1 MDYVTPF
8 LKWLLKSDYIRG
20 NRLFLNAVEAKD
32 NNIQIVTQQITRS
45 QDREFVDGSVL
56 HRVMFTVFDFKSIS
70 FNQLVKTMV
79 ERAENVVDL
88 LEAGQII
95 DYVEQKNKEKDFPDF
110 GKDFEVQSIYSEYG
124 SPSTP
129 AVDGAMQLAKY
140 SIPIVCEVLD
150 FRECFW
156 Q

>member
-8 LKWLLKSDYIRG
+8 LKWLLNSDYIRG
-20 NRLFLNAVEAKD
+20 NKLFLNAAEAKD
-32 NNIQIVTQQITRS
+32 NNIQIVTQQIMRS
-45 QDREFVDGSVL
+45 QDKEYVDGSVL
-56 HRVMFTVFDFKSIS
+56 HRIVFTVFDFKSIS

-79 ERAENVVDL
+79 ENAENVVDL

-95 DYVEQKNKEKDFPDF
+95 DYVEQRNKEKNFPDF
-110 GKDFEVQSIYSEYG
+110 GKDFEVQRIYSEYG

-129 AVDGAMQLAKY
+129 SVDGTAQLAKY

-150 FRECFW
+150 LRECLF
-156 Q
+156 

>member
-8 LKWLLKSDYIRG
+8 LKWLLNSDYIRG
-20 NRLFLNAVEAKD
+20 NKLFLNAVEAKD

-45 QDREFVDGSVL
+45 QDKEYVDGSVL
-56 HRVMFTVFDFKSIS
+56 HRIVFTIFDFKSIS

-79 ERAENVVDL
+79 ENAENVVDL

-95 DYVEQKNKEKDFPDF
+95 DYVEQRNKEKDFPDF
-110 GKDFEVQSIYSEYG
+110 GKDFEVQRIYSEYE

-129 AVDGAMQLAKY
+129 SVDGTAQLAKY

-150 FRECFW
+150 LRECLF
-156 Q
+156 

>member
-8 LKWLLKSDYIRG
+8 LKWLLNSDYIRG
-20 NRLFLNAVEAKD
+20 NKLFLNAAEAKD

-45 QDREFVDGSVL
+45 QDREYVDGSVL
-56 HRVMFTVFDFKSIS
+56 HRIVFTVFDFKSIS

-79 ERAENVVDL
+79 ENAENVVDL

-95 DYVEQKNKEKDFPDF
+95 DYVEQRNKEKDFPDF
-110 GKDFEVQSIYSEYG
+110 GKDFEVQRIYSEYG

-129 AVDGAMQLAKY
+129 SVDGTAQLAKY

-150 FRECFW
+150 LRECLF
-156 Q
+156 

>member
-8 LKWLLKSDYIRG
+8 LKWLLNSDYIRG
-20 NRLFLNAVEAKD
+20 NKLFLNAAEAKD

-45 QDREFVDGSVL
+45 QDREYVDGSVL
-56 HRVMFTVFDFKSIS
+56 HRIVFTVFDFKSIS

-79 ERAENVVDL
+79 EHAENVVDL

-95 DYVEQKNKEKDFPDF
+95 DYVEQRNKEKDFPDF
-110 GKDFEVQSIYSEYG
+110 GKDFEVQRIYSEYG

-129 AVDGAMQLAKY
+129 SVDGTAQLAKY

-150 FRECFW
+150 LRECLF
-156 Q
+156 

>member
-8 LKWLLKSDYIRG
+8 LKWLLNSDYIRG
-20 NRLFLNAVEAKD
+20 NKLFLNAVEAKD

-45 QDREFVDGSVL
+45 QDKEYVDGSVL
-56 HRVMFTVFDFKSIS
+56 HRIVFTVFDFKSIS

-79 ERAENVVDL
+79 ENSENVVDL

-95 DYVEQKNKEKDFPDF
+95 DYVEQRNKEKDFPDF
-110 GKDFEVQSIYSEYG
+110 GKDFEVQRIYSEYG

-129 AVDGAMQLAKY
+129 SVDGTAQLAKY

-150 FRECFW
+150 LRECLF
-156 Q
+156 

>member
-8 LKWLLKSDYIRG
+8 LKWLLNSDYIRG
-20 NRLFLNAVEAKD
+20 NKLFLNAVEAKD

-45 QDREFVDGSVL
+45 QDKEYVDGSVL
-56 HRVMFTVFDFKSIS
+56 HRIVFTVFDFKSIS

-79 ERAENVVDL
+79 ENAENVVDL

-95 DYVEQKNKEKDFPDF
+95 DYVEQRNKEKDFPDF
-110 GKDFEVQSIYSEYG
+110 GKDFEVQRIYSEYG

-129 AVDGAMQLAKY
+129 SVDGTAQLAKY

-150 FRECFW
+150 LRECLF
-156 Q
+156 

>member
-8 LKWLLKSDYIRG
+8 LKWLLNSDYIRG
-20 NRLFLNAVEAKD
+20 NKLFLNAVEAKD
-32 NNIQIVTQQITRS
+32 NNIQIVTQQIMRS
-45 QDREFVDGSVL
+45 QDKEYVDGSVL
-56 HRVMFTVFDFKSIS
+56 HRIVFTVFDFKSIS

-79 ERAENVVDL
+79 ENAENVVDL

-95 DYVEQKNKEKDFPDF
+95 DYVEQRNKEKDFPDF
-110 GKDFEVQSIYSEYG
+110 GKDFEVQRIYSEYG

-129 AVDGAMQLAKY
+129 SVDGTAQLAKY

-150 FRECFW
+150 LRECLF
-156 Q
+156 

>member
-8 LKWLLKSDYIRG
+8 LKWLLNSDYIRG
-20 NRLFLNAVEAKD
+20 NKLFLNAVEAKD
-32 NNIQIVTQQITRS
+32 NNIQIVTQQIMRS
-45 QDREFVDGSVL
+45 QDKEYVDGSVL
-56 HRVMFTVFDFKSIS
+56 HRIVFTVFDFKSIS

-79 ERAENVVDL
+79 ENAENVVDL

-95 DYVEQKNKEKDFPDF
+95 DYVEQRNKEKDFPDF
-110 GKDFEVQSIYSEYG
+110 GKDFEVQRIYSEYE

-129 AVDGAMQLAKY
+129 SVDGTAQLAKY

-150 FRECFW
+150 LRECLF
-156 Q
+156 

>member
-8 LKWLLKSDYIRG
+8 LKWLLNSDYIRG
-20 NRLFLNAVEAKD
+20 NKLFLNAVEAKD

-45 QDREFVDGSVL
+45 QDKEYVDGSVL
-56 HRVMFTVFDFKSIS
+56 HRIVFTAFDFKSIS

-79 ERAENVVDL
+79 ENAENVVDL

-110 GKDFEVQSIYSEYG
+110 GKDFEVQRIYSEYG

-129 AVDGAMQLAKY
+129 SVDGTAQLAKY

-150 FRECFW
+150 LRECLF
-156 Q
+156 